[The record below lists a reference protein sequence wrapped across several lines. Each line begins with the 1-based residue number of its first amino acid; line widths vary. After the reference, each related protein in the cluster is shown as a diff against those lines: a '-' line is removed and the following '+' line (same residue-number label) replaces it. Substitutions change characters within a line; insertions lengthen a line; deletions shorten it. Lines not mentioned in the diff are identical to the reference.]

1 MSVIESIRNAR
12 DDGTGPN
19 WPVLVGAVLVCE
31 LAGIVPSILTANDV
45 ATWYPTLAKPAFTPP
60 SWVFG
65 PVWTTLYLLMGVA
78 LYLVWRSDRGRIR
91 QVALAVFGAQL
102 VLNAAWTLVFFGS
115 QAIFG
120 GLVVIAVL
128 LATILATMAAFARI
142 DRRAAALLVPYLV
155 WVGFATALN
164 YEIWR
169 LN

>member
-1 MSVIESIRNAR
+1 MTVLDSIRSSR
-12 DDGTGPN
+12 GETGID
-19 WPVLVGAVLVCE
+19 WAVLVGSVLLCE
-31 LAGIVPSILTANDV
+31 LAGIVPSILTADEV

-78 LYLVWRSDRGRIR
+78 LYLVWQSDRGRLR
-91 QVALAVFGAQL
+91 RVALGVFGVQL
-102 VLNAAWTLVFFGS
+102 VLNAAWTMVFFGA
-115 QAIFG
+115 QAILG
-120 GLVVIAVL
+120 GLVVILAL

-142 DRRAAALLVPYLV
+142 DRRAVALLVPYLL

-164 YEIWR
+164 AAIWQ